1 MGRKRFAS
9 FEDTAKIN
17 RETYDDILNRMSNIC
32 MNVFE
37 WEGIPDTVNER
48 FLEKTLFYNG
58 VACYLRDEIIG
69 DLALS
74 TTLSGQLDVYGDPV
88 QWLAY
93 GANGYN
99 KDCNRLDSVL
109 IWNNYMRV
117 PTFFTA
123 RQYARRLYEIQRA
136 IDVNVKAQKTP
147 VMILSPESQRLTMK
161 NLYLKYDGNEPFI
174 FGDNALEI
182 GDIQALR
189 TDAPFVSDKLHVLFN
204 NVWNE
209 FLTFCGVENMNVEK
223 KERVVE
229 AEAVGNYGNVE
240 VQRNVFLDS
249 RRKAAEQINKLFGTN
264 INVRYRSDVVTLVN
278 QPESEYSEG
287 EEDE

>member
-17 RETYDDILNRMSNIC
+17 RDTYDDILIRMSNIC

-69 DLALS
+69 GLALS
-74 TTLSGQLDVYGDPV
+74 TTLSGKLDVYGDPV
-88 QWLAY
+88 QWVAY

-99 KDCNRLDSVL
+99 KVCNSHDSVL

-117 PTFFTA
+117 PTFFTV

-278 QPESEYSEG
+278 RPESEYSEV

>member
-17 RETYDDILNRMSNIC
+17 RETYDDILIRMSNIC

-69 DLALS
+69 GLALS
-74 TTLSGQLDVYGDPV
+74 TTLSGKLDVYGDPV
-88 QWLAY
+88 QWVAY

-99 KDCNRLDSVL
+99 KVCNRHDSVL

-117 PTFFTA
+117 PTFFTV

-278 QPESEYSEG
+278 RPESEYSEV